1 MYVYKIIQAYI
12 HDSVTWCVCGRVV
25 PMPHCFKC
33 FSLARRSHLTKFSL
47 TTGHGAGPWGHGWLH
62 VFTGVHMWR
71 SRVTFTCDV
80 HVWRSRMIF
89 GSCNSLEFL
98 GARKAMHQLEAK
110 LTVRCPGL
118 SPRSSIATQL
128 LCTQCVDI
136 KTQFLDH
143 LSSSFQISTAANKLL
158 IKTIA
163 STSFVWAKNHAC
175 YRSRGRATIGWTN
188 LTNEWQQYI

>member
-1 MYVYKIIQAYI
+1 MLLLGEALSFDQVLL
-12 HDSVTWCVCGRVV
+12 DNRPRGGTMGPWMTSCV
-25 PMPHCFKC
+25 HW
-33 FSLARRSHLTKFSL
+33 RSHV
-47 TTGHGAGPWGHGWLH
+47 A
-62 VFTGVHMWR
+62 
-71 SRVTFTCDV
+71 FTCDV
-80 HVWRSRMIF
+80 HVSRMIF

-136 KTQFLDH
+136 KTQILDH

-163 STSFVWAKNHAC
+163 STSFV
-175 YRSRGRATIGWTN
+175 
-188 LTNEWQQYI
+188 